1 MDPDIVPSGLP
12 PLPIGL
18 PPPTG
23 SGLPPPGSAPEEAV
37 SEDCELCMTSTSN
50 PPLEAPAGFS
60 PQHQHHHNKDSR
72 LQPLMKPQQPPLV
85 FLGSSRT
92 LPRRT
97 SKEGLLVN
105 EMDGGTFE
113 NSGSTDPLLQIPS
126 QLSAVLTLK
135 RGNSGS
141 GGSPRSRN
149 LQVKTS
155 SSTDNSNRTP
165 LLK

>member
-105 EMDGGTFE
+105 EMDGTFE
-113 NSGSTDPLLQIPS
+113 SGSTDPLLEIPS
-126 QLSAVLTLK
+126 QLLMTLK
-135 RGNSGS
+135 RGGSS
-141 GGSPRSRN
+141 GGGGTRESPRSRN
-149 LQVKTS
+149 LA
-155 SSTDNSNRTP
+155 STDNSNQ
-165 LLK
+165 